1 MSKSLLMK
9 SLLAFSLLPVT
20 VEYLFICLTI
30 HSDVYVNIAD
40 VGNDL
45 FNFEKNTFL
54 KCHAGIVYLTL
65 LFCQI
70 LRRHLA
76 KNGAFA

>member
-9 SLLAFSLLPVT
+9 SLLAFSLLPAT
-20 VEYLFICLTI
+20 IEYLFICLTI

-54 KCHAGIVYLTL
+54 KCHAGIVYLTF

-76 KNGAFA
+76 KNEAFA